1 MDILRRG
8 WYINHSGVSG
18 TSRRMGSDV
27 TKIVAKEGESN
38 AVIFTTCNKNYETR
52 YPMSGFMR
60 HDRRARFLLLAVYL
74 LVHVTACVSTTQEPV
89 TFSTAADLAVNEV
102 PLCGNLGL
110 ANDEKVYILDADENQ
125 VLLTVYSDYLPG
137 DAYYRSEG
145 YSSYSKKIIVYNWT
159 AGEIAAEYEL
169 RTDAFCTDGILA
181 DDGFLCVFLEP
192 GGEDLYSAK
201 IVHITFDLQAETI
214 FACQTYN
221 IAYHVPEIISLKDG
235 AFAFTYYHAG
245 ENTFGIQAG
254 SLAGG
259 IAPVYTAS
267 DADEF
272 IGTELSGN
280 GAQFLYYVYR
290 NGKPSLLVGDQS
302 SVLSTLTLEDSQS
315 MHSFCL
321 TGEYVVAA
329 LQDQSKAALKDEV
342 CLFDFSGELLLR
354 QPYDVL
360 FRMKFDKSGGIFAID
375 MKYNAYSILFQP
387 GMDDAAISRRKLD
400 VPNESA
406 IFYPINRQSCLIS
419 SGSSQPRLLEV
430 SAQNR

>member
-1 MDILRRG
+1 
-8 WYINHSGVSG
+8 
-18 TSRRMGSDV
+18 
-27 TKIVAKEGESN
+27 
-38 AVIFTTCNKNYETR
+38 
-52 YPMSGFMR
+52 MSGFLK
-60 HDRRARFLLLAVYL
+60 HNRRARFLLLAVYL
-74 LVHVTACVSTTQEPV
+74 LVHVTACVSATQEPV
-89 TFSTAADLAVNEV
+89 TFSTAANLSVNEV
-102 PLCGNLGL
+102 PLCGSLDL
-110 ANDEKVYILDADENQ
+110 ANDEKVYILDANENQ

-137 DAYYRSEG
+137 DAYYRCEG

-169 RTDAFCTDGILA
+169 HTDAFCTDGILA

-192 GGEDLYSAK
+192 AGADRYLSK
-201 IVHITFDLQAETI
+201 IVHIASDLQAEPI
-214 FACQTYN
+214 FACQTDN
-221 IAYHVPEIISLKDG
+221 IAYHVPEIISLEDG

-267 DADEF
+267 DTDEF

-280 GAQFLYYVYR
+280 GSQFLYYVYR
-290 NGKPSLLVGDQS
+290 SGKPSLLVGDQS
-302 SVLSTLTLEDSQS
+302 SILSTLTLEDSQS

-342 CLFDFSGELLLR
+342 CLFDLSGELLLR

-360 FRMKFDKSGGIFAID
+360 FRMKFDKSEGIFAID

-387 GMDDAAISRRKLD
+387 GADGAGIVRRKLD
-400 VPNESA
+400 IPNESA
-406 IFYPINRQSCLIS
+406 IFYPISRQSCLIGC
-419 SGSSQPRLLEV
+419 GSSQPLLLEV
-430 SAQNR
+430 NAQNQ